1 MFTKKDSKQA
11 RDLVEVLKEAKQE
24 VNPKLQE
31 MARWGGGGG
40 RNNYSRYGYGGASR
54 GFGGGNR
61 YGSAGGGM
69 KGGFGMK
76 SATGGFSSF
85 NTRKRF
91 D

>member
-24 VNPKLQE
+24 VNPKLAE

-40 RNNYSRYGYGGASR
+40 RNNYSRYGYGGANK

-61 YGSAGGGM
+61 FGGGV
-69 KGGFGMK
+69 KNGFGAMK
-76 SATGGFSSF
+76 SGF
-85 NTRKRF
+85 NTFNSRKRF
-91 D
+91 E